1 MQVLPAR
8 PGYVQ
13 GSKGQPP
20 HQEASGAARVEEAMY
35 VICPRYNGAKTNYS
49 VGHYLARDWVEL
61 VYCSNLD
68 DAMEW
73 AARLNATLK
82 GYSE

>member
-1 MQVLPAR
+1 
-8 PGYVQ
+8 
-13 GSKGQPP
+13 
-20 HQEASGAARVEEAMY
+20 MY

-49 VGHYLARDWVEL
+49 VGHYLASDWVEL
-61 VYCSNLD
+61 AYCSNLD

-82 GYSE
+82 GYFE